1 MKTLMIVVDGLFDE
15 PSPELGGKTP
25 LQAAETSTLRLL
37 LGKSIVGVIENPVEG
52 EVTSDVAV
60 ANLLGLEA
68 SNIARVPRS
77 ILEVISEGLEFKDGD
92 LALHCNFATI
102 DPATLKVI
110 DRRVARTL
118 TRGEAKILERDLN
131 EGITLND
138 ASFAFRHIVDYFGVL
153 VLRDSSI
160 ELSDSITDTDPW
172 REKDEKV
179 LKYSRPLSADQ
190 SSLRASSLL
199 NEFTDKAVRLLERHP
214 VNSFRRM
221 KGLLPANA
229 LLCRQPGSRLPR
241 VDRGFK
247 RIFGGEGCFQARLPT
262 ERGIALLLGLKPLP
276 LPLVEPS
283 ENLGAFYYER
293 ARIVAENLEKCDFIY
308 VHIDEADDAAHDR
321 DPLRKKFVIETLDEF
336 FLKHVYEAARRLGT
350 ALIITADHWTSSRTG
365 HHLNRPVPVLIYREN
380 LKSGA
385 PGVFSEDVI
394 DKGFEFRVKAI
405 DFLRKIALGQLTS

>member
-1 MKTLMIVVDGLFDE
+1 K
-15 PSPELGGKTP
+15 
-25 LQAAETSTLRLL
+25 
-37 LGKSIVGVIENPVEG
+37 G

-68 SNIARVPRS
+68 SNLAHVPRS
-77 ILEVISEGLEFKDGD
+77 ILEVISEGIEFKDGD

-110 DRRVARTL
+110 DRRVGRTL

-131 EGITLND
+131 EGVTLND
-138 ASFAFRHIVDYFGVL
+138 ASFTFRHIVDYVGVL
-153 VLRDSSI
+153 VLRDRSI

-179 LKYSRPLSADQ
+179 LKYSKPLSADQ

-199 NEFTDKAVRLLERHP
+199 NEFTDKAVRLLDKHP

-241 VDRGFK
+241 VERGFK
-247 RIFGGEGCFQARLPT
+247 QIFGTEGCFQARLPT

-293 ARIVAENLEKCDFIY
+293 ARIVAENLKKCDFIY

-321 DPLRKKFVIETLDEF
+321 DPLKKKFVIETIDEF
-336 FLKHVYEAARRLGT
+336 FLKHVYEAARRLGAT
-350 ALIITADHWTSSRTG
+350 VIITADHWTSSRTG

-380 LKSGA
+380 LK
-385 PGVFSEDVI
+385 PGGPKVFSEDVI
-394 DKGFEFRVKAI
+394 DKGFEFRVNAL
-405 DFLRKIALGQLTS
+405 DFLRKLASGQLTG